1 MKKSLKKRLAMV
13 LAAAM
18 VFSTPVAVNK
28 TTASAATEP
37 TVITASTAEEDVVA
51 KGNFNTSFSHYYKG
65 TGNFEA
71 VFNVHMD
78 EIGTAN
84 WNTEF
89 FAITTDTDRGA
100 EGYVEYACLR
110 ADQWNNTTGNGD
122 STTKDWFTADADN
135 GISGILGDD
144 DEAKW
149 ALWRNAMKDAD
160 VEITVTRADD
170 VFTVTRVLT
179 AADGKKYSMVAKITQ
194 AGATESVRM
203 FMGADAS
210 AFTISRY
217 TYNGV
222 EAVAVSSGAVKV
234 SDDKTKIDYSFSAA
248 TAPANTKF
256 EVSVTSGSAASITG
270 SAVAAK
276 DGIYTYSYA
285 PTESGTYTF
294 KVTEMKVVDGDG
306 KYLLEGNAAATLK
319 VVVEDGKIVSSEVP
333 GDGEEKPPVPTPPV
347 PTPPVPTPPVPTPPA
362 TNPPAAG
369 TVKKVTAVSYTHLT
383 LPTTAIV

>member
-1 MKKSLKKRLAMV
+1 
-13 LAAAM
+13 
-18 VFSTPVAVNK
+18 
-28 TTASAATEP
+28 
-37 TVITASTAEEDVVA
+37 
-51 KGNFNTSFSHYYKG
+51 
-65 TGNFEA
+65 
-71 VFNVHMD
+71 
-78 EIGTAN
+78 
-84 WNTEF
+84 
-89 FAITTDTDRGA
+89 
-100 EGYVEYACLR
+100 
-110 ADQWNNTTGNGD
+110 
-122 STTKDWFTADADN
+122 
-135 GISGILGDD
+135 
-144 DEAKW
+144 
-149 ALWRNAMKDAD
+149 MKDAD

-369 TVKKVTAVSYTHLT
+369 TVKKVTVKAAPFRL
-383 LPTTAIV
+383 